1 MWLRGFGGIMVV
13 DCLWEEVWGVW
24 SRGKRHRVG
33 GVVTFW
39 AENRGGPRRPSFC
52 LGYFLP
58 FLRL

>member
-1 MWLRGFGGIMVV
+1 MVV